1 MENML
6 QGIEK
11 VAMKSSECRE
21 EVVMV
26 DGKNIPQEEGNRSLF
41 R

>member
-1 MENML
+1 ML

-11 VAMKSSECRE
+11 VAMKSSECR